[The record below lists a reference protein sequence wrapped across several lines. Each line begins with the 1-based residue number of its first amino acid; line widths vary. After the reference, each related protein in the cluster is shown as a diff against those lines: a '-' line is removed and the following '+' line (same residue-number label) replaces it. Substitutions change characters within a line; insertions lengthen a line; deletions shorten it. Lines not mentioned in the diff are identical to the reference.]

1 MGKSRYVAESVDCT
15 VPVVCWPLS
24 RLYIYIWQFF
34 WHFWRCYGT
43 SVNNIVDYKVH
54 YSQNTFTGLNFSNFT
69 IFHPKICFKNF
80 WKHKNLKIPS
90 WIRTHGIQICSSFNP
105 LQYNVLG
112 KKLFMNLPLILLF
125 ILIKT
130 MSQHGGVQ
138 APIPP

>member
-1 MGKSRYVAESVDCT
+1 MGKSRYVAGSVDCT
-15 VPVVCWPLS
+15 VPVVCSPLS
-24 RLYIYIWQFF
+24 RLYIYI
-34 WHFWRCYGT
+34 YGNF
-43 SVNNIVDYKVH
+43 SGIFEGVMGHLSIILWSFVDYKVH

-130 MSQHGGVQ
+130 MS
-138 APIPP
+138 